1 MRGRHALCHIKEES
15 TLAARQNGGR
25 GAGGDEG
32 RGSKA
37 GPRVSGWSR
46 GRVLGFR
53 AGPSEPM
60 PMWECEQAQSV
71 EALLSWGQVT
81 VINSSGSYSLVKVSA
96 IDNPETFPHRLFCP
110 DPSTSPSPSGSHA
123 CAVTLSL

>member
-1 MRGRHALCHIKEES
+1 MRGRHALCHIKEEA
-15 TLAARQNGGR
+15 TPAANQSGGR
-25 GAGGDEG
+25 EAGGDEG

-37 GPRVSGWSR
+37 GPQISGWSH
-46 GRVLGFR
+46 GRVWGFR
-53 AGPSEPM
+53 AGPSELM

-81 VINSSGSYSLVKVSA
+81 AINSSGSCSLVKVSA

-110 DPSTSPSPSGSHA
+110 DPSTSASPCGSHA
-123 CAVTLSL
+123 YAVTSSL